1 MIEVDLLLED
11 DVDATREFFLDE
23 CTSDGRV
30 LLPSLSLIEAFDLGE
45 ILNGPNRGVTERE
58 LEVSVAILAAAVPAL
73 TGGVVGPRNDAAV
86 GEELAYRGEA
96 FDAVDLEMEREGHDL
111 ADTGNP
117 EQALDVGVGDEFG
130 LKLLLDSMDL
140 ITQQLDLLRI
150 ERRLKRGFVR
160 EPKGFGHIVL
170 LEQPL
175 DRVLRAGPLLH
186 QVQSRAQQSTQGS
199 ELGTDHMGPW
209 DQVPLCQRT

>member
-1 MIEVDLLLED
+1 MALERVIEVDLLLED

-45 ILNGPNRGVTERE
+45 ILNGANRGVTECE
-58 LEVSVAILAAAVPAL
+58 LEVSVAILAATVPAF

-86 GEELAYRGEA
+86 GEELAHRREA
-96 FDAVDLEMEREGHDL
+96 FDAVDLEMKREGYDF

-117 EQALDVGVGDEFG
+117 EQALDIGVGDEFG
-130 LKLLLDSMDL
+130 LKLLLDTMDL

-160 EPKGFGHIVL
+160 EA
-170 LEQPL
+170 EEA
-175 DRVLRAGPLLH
+175 RAHCTARAAVGPSSSH
-186 QVQSRAQQSTQGS
+186 WSASPPGAVACAARHGEVGAR
-199 ELGTDHMGPW
+199 D
-209 DQVPLCQRT
+209 